1 MAQPSNTI
9 DAVLKRKKNLDA
21 QIAKLSNNVKDPLNL
36 ETLADV
42 ANVFGVA
49 AHTVRGWRVESP
61 PMPGKPGAFNI
72 KDIIAWRF
80 PRNALNRVANQESE
94 TAKQLDMEIS
104 RVKLERLRLDL
115 ERDKGQLLDRGD
127 VTLWASTA
135 MIEARVMVMSL
146 PERLATSA
154 PPEQRDFIRSE
165 SDRHCRDVL
174 IMLRRR
180 LETNKIDD
188 DAATR
193 SDEVSSAS

>member
-1 MAQPSNTI
+1 M
-9 DAVLKRKKNLDA
+9 
-21 QIAKLSNNVKDPLNL
+21 
-36 ETLADV
+36 
-42 ANVFGVA
+42 
-49 AHTVRGWRVESP
+49 
-61 PMPGKPGAFNI
+61 
-72 KDIIAWRF
+72 
-80 PRNALNRVANQESE
+80 NRVANQESE